1 MKAATGLFLPLT
13 ELEQARIA
21 TAARAAGFPLSPEGV
36 AAWAV
41 SMASRE
47 PASGMVAGVL
57 RGTVTFAKENPQI
70 MRDAL
75 TIGRGILSLRR

>member
-1 MKAATGLFLPLT
+1 MKTATGLFLPLT

-21 TAARAAGFPLSPEGV
+21 SAARAAGFPLSPEGV

-41 SMASRE
+41 SMAARE
-47 PASGMVAGVL
+47 PASGRVVGVL
-57 RGTVTFAKENPQI
+57 RGAANFAKENPQI

>member
-41 SMASRE
+41 SMAKRSSTR
-47 PASGMVAGVL
+47 GTVAGVL
-57 RGTVTFAKENPQI
+57 QGAANFAKENPQVL
-70 MRDAL
+70 RDAL
-75 TIGRGILSLRR
+75 TIGRGILSIRR